1 MVYKIKKGKHKS
13 WYLPKFIWRNTLD
26 FSFQFLS
33 EPSYICEDSDNQ
45 EDINKIYGFSDS
57 WNHHKHSIRI
67 GWYYDTKIGSCNL
80 VLYCYINGKRRI
92 EHLGHLE
99 LNETISISLEILDDI
114 YVITRKDFG
123 KVYLIPRK
131 SKWWG
136 PKYLL
141 FPYFGGQE
149 KSPKDFLIKIN

>member
-13 WYLPKFIWRNTLD
+13 WYLPKFIWRNALD
-26 FSFQFLS
+26 FNFQFLS

-67 GWYYDTKIGSCNL
+67 GWYYDKKYLSCNL
-80 VLYCYINGKRRI
+80 VVYYYINGVRNIK
-92 EHLGHLE
+92 HLGE
-99 LNETISISLEILDDI
+99 FSINEKINIQIEILDDLYI
-114 YVITRKDFG
+114 VRRKEIRLTH
-123 KVYLIPRK
+123 LIPRE
-131 SKWWG
+131 SRWCFLR
-136 PKYLL
+136 YIL